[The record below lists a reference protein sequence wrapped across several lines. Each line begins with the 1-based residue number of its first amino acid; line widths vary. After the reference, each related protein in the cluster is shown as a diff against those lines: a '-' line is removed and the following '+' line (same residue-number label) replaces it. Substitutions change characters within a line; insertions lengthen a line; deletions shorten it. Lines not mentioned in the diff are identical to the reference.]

1 VTGEGPWAFLPPTFR
16 KSIDRLGFKK
26 PTPVQS
32 ACLPRALAGE
42 SFRAVAPTGTGKTLV
57 YMIPAWRLAMQGKSA
72 ALILL
77 PTRELAYQVSQM
89 LQALEPALRDEVAL
103 AIGGHPKESQLQRIR
118 AGWRILVATPGR
130 LLEMLEERSVTLKA
144 VTLTVLDEFDKLIG
158 MGFEDQIAAILKR
171 VPSGGQRLLLSAT
184 DQDAPAETARD
195 AAAGSASDDASAQ
208 ASPEARDVYA
218 SADGSADEAEAFQ
231 APRDGVPSG
240 KGPKRSASEKI
251 SGAAKSMGLS
261 ELPLIP
267 VEREAGSRSMAEA
280 FYFLKS
286 NKKKSD
292 LLLLELSGARGQAIV
307 FVSNREKANHL
318 NGLLKL
324 RGIDVRVLH
333 GHLPQEERANA
344 YQDFRGGKFR
354 VLVATDL
361 ASRGLDMPEV
371 ELIVNYDLPKHYKD
385 YVHRTGRTARQG
397 RAGRC
402 VSFAGPDDYLPMR
415 NLEKEFPGEMPVHPA
430 FAQRDRWF
438 VDAKRNHDSLVKLEE
453 RKDRIRREQGLT
465 D

>member
-1 VTGEGPWAFLPPTFR
+1 MTGEGPWAFLPPTFR

-32 ACLPRALAGE
+32 ACLPKALAGE

-57 YMIPAWRLAMQGKSA
+57 YMIPAWRLAMQANSA
-72 ALILL
+72 TLILL

-184 DQDAPAETARD
+184 DQDAPAETA
-195 AAAGSASDDASAQ
+195 
-208 ASPEARDVYA
+208 
-218 SADGSADEAEAFQ
+218 ADGVSALEDG
-231 APRDGVPSG
+231 APPTLENDAPSATKDPSG
-240 KGPKRSASEKI
+240 KAPKRSASEKI
-251 SGAAKSMGLS
+251 SGAALSMGLS
-261 ELPLIP
+261 DLPLIP
-267 VEREAGSRSMAEA
+267 IEREAGSRAMAEA

-324 RGIDVRVLH
+324 RGVDVRVLH

-402 VSFAGPDDYLPMR
+402 VSFAGPDEYLPMR
-415 NLEKEFPGEMPVHPA
+415 NLEKEFPGDLPVHPA

-438 VDAKRNHDSLVKLEE
+438 IDAKRNHDSLVKLEE
-453 RKDRIRREQGLT
+453 RKERIRREQGLT

>member
-1 VTGEGPWAFLPPTFR
+1 MTAEGPWAFLPPVFR
-16 KSIDRLGFKK
+16 KSLERLGFSK

-32 ACLPRALAGE
+32 ACLPKAMSGG

-57 YMIPAWRLAMQGKSA
+57 YMLPAWRLSQKGDA
-72 ALILL
+72 ATLILL

-89 LQALEPALRDEVAL
+89 FQALEPSLRDEVAL
-103 AIGGHPKESQLQRIR
+103 AIGGHPKEGQLRR
-118 AGWRILVATPGR
+118 LREGWSILVATPGR
-130 LLEMLEERSVTLKA
+130 LIEMLDEKSVSLRP

-158 MGFEDQIAAILKR
+158 MGFEDQIAAILKH
-171 VPSGGQRLLLSAT
+171 VPPGGQKLLLSAT
-184 DQDAPAETARD
+184 DQESGD
-195 AAAGSASDDASAQ
+195 SAQ
-208 ASPEARDVYA
+208 A
-218 SADGSADEAEAFQ
+218 
-231 APRDGVPSG
+231 PSR
-240 KGPKRSASEKI
+240 KDSKRSVPVKI
-251 SGAAKSMGLS
+251 SDAAKALGLA
-261 ELPLIP
+261 ELALIP
-267 VEREAGSRSMAEA
+267 IEREAGSREMEEA
-280 FYFLKS
+280 FCFLKS
-286 NKKKSD
+286 NRKKGD
-292 LLLLELSGARGQAIV
+292 LVLLELSGTRGQAIV

-344 YQDFRGGKFR
+344 YGDFRRGAFR

-402 VSFAGPDDYLPMR
+402 VSFAGPDDYLSMR
-415 NLEKEFPGEMPVHPA
+415 NLEQEFPGPIPMHAA
-430 FAQRDRWF
+430 FAHRDRWF
-438 VDAKRNHDSLVKLEE
+438 IDAKRNHDTEVKQEE
-453 RKDRIRREQGLT
+453 RKDRIRREQGLS
-465 D
+465 DPS

>member
-1 VTGEGPWAFLPPTFR
+1 MTGEGPWAFLPPTFR

-32 ACLPRALAGE
+32 ACLPKALAGE

-57 YMIPAWRLAMQGKSA
+57 YMIPAWRLAMQADSST
-72 ALILL
+72 LILL

-130 LLEMLEERSVTLKA
+130 LLEMLEERSVSLKA

-184 DQDAPAETARD
+184 DQDAPADGGAEAAEETSRD
-195 AAAGSASDDASAQ
+195 AAEGTA
-208 ASPEARDVYA
+208 EV
-218 SADGSADEAEAFQ
+218 AEAPATSQ

-261 ELPLIP
+261 DLPLIP
-267 VEREAGSRSMAEA
+267 IEREAGSRSMAEA
-280 FYFLKS
+280 FCFLKS
-286 NKKKSD
+286 NRKKSD

-402 VSFAGPDDYLPMR
+402 VSFAGPDEFLPMR
-415 NLEKEFPGEMPVHPA
+415 NLEKEFPGELPVHPA